1 LIRTLAYTKTKELK
15 TNLTIADIKANRS
28 QLLWY
33 WIDFDQPTQNETTEL
48 HKLGFHE
55 LAIQD
60 CLHLQQRTKLD
71 DYDDYHF
78 FVINAIDNDRL
89 EPKEIDIFQHPQ
101 YTVTFHYKHQ
111 PEIDHVWERMLTDPT
126 AQSLGSRFITYKIM
140 DKVADAFF
148 PIAEQL
154 EDHLT
159 AIGMKPEASG
169 QMQNPMNKVFQIRHN
184 LLSLRHIVWP
194 FRDLVSR
201 ITQSDHLSGSEEE
214 RRYYMDVY
222 DHLLKL
228 SSMIES
234 SREITSDIRDNYL
247 SINSHRMNSVM
258 MTLTIITTI
267 FMPLTFIVGVYGMNF
282 DYMPET
288 KWHYGYFMILGI
300 IMIIALF
307 MYLWFKRK
315 GWFSRE

>member
-15 TNLTIADIKANRS
+15 TNLTIAEIKAIRP
-28 QLLWY
+28 QLAWY
-33 WIDFDQPTQNETTEL
+33 WIDFDQPTQNETIEL

-55 LAIQD
+55 LSIQD

-78 FVINAIDNDRL
+78 FVINAIDTDRL

-169 QMQNPMNKVFQIRHN
+169 HMQNPMNQVFQIRHN

-282 DYMPET
+282 NYMPGIR
-288 KWHYGYFMILGI
+288 WHYGYFMMLGFI
-300 IMIIALF
+300 ATIALV

-315 GWFSRE
+315 GWFSEE